1 MTPEGPHLFLKWRI
15 VKMETVQG
23 IFQGFASGF
32 GFVRVSET
40 EELYIA
46 REHVNGALPK
56 DRVVCHILQEAQGER
71 KAEAEVIHV
80 LQHGLL
86 RLPGNCIAQDL
97 VMADDAAIQ
106 ELIAVVPPEK
116 GEGIAGQK
124 GHKVIVRIVRWP
136 EEGGLQG
143 VIEEDLG
150 DAYAPTARIRGILC
164 MHDLPV
170 DFPPEVLAETEPLS
184 DQIEIP
190 EEERKWRED
199 LREVPMVTIDGEDAR
214 DLDDAVSLK
223 KLDDGYELGVH
234 IADVSWYVRE
244 GTALN
249 QEAFKRGTSVY
260 VTDRVVPML
269 PKKLSNGLCSLNE
282 GEDRLAMSCIMR
294 MDPQGRILDHRVVE
308 SLIRVDHRMSYT
320 NVQYILEGSRL
331 PQEER
336 SAEQQA
342 AMEQYD
348 DWVETF
354 CQMAELASLRR
365 RMRIE
370 RGALD
375 FEVQECKF
383 QMDPYGYPQ
392 EITLRQQNEAT
403 HLIEEFM
410 LAANETVAKEYDEKK
425 IPFMYRVHPEPD
437 EERVRDLGM
446 QLRQLGR
453 PLKGAANG
461 RLDPGAVRKLLD
473 GLQGEEKSMVSQ
485 MILRSM
491 KQARYSSLREGGHFG
506 LAAPYYCHFT
516 SPIRRYPDL
525 VVHRMIKACLRGQM
539 SPEYAK
545 KQREWMDRAA
555 AHCSFTERRAQETEW
570 DVEKYMKALYMSEHL
585 REKTRGVVSG
595 VTERG
600 LYVELAN
607 TVEGFVPVE
616 KLTGDYYTLD
626 RKTGSMVGKRTGKV
640 YTLGQAMSVC
650 VDKVDMDTAMI
661 YFRPLT
667 MKVKKSRRN
676 KKIRW

>member
-1 MTPEGPHLFLKWRI
+1 
-15 VKMETVQG
+15 METVQG

-190 EEERKWRED
+190 EEEKKWRED

-244 GTALN
+244 GTALG

-336 SAEQQA
+336 SAEQQT

>member
-1 MTPEGPHLFLKWRI
+1 
-15 VKMETVQG
+15 METVQG

-244 GTALN
+244 GTALG

-336 SAEQQA
+336 SAEQRT

-461 RLDPGAVRKLLD
+461 RLDPGAVRQLLD

>member
-1 MTPEGPHLFLKWRI
+1 
-15 VKMETVQG
+15 METVQG

-244 GTALN
+244 GTALG

-336 SAEQQA
+336 SAEQQT

-370 RGALD
+370 RGTLD

>member
-1 MTPEGPHLFLKWRI
+1 
-15 VKMETVQG
+15 METVQG

-124 GHKVIVRIVRWP
+124 GHKVIIRIVRWP

-190 EEERKWRED
+190 EEERRWRED

-244 GTALN
+244 GTALG

-336 SAEQQA
+336 SAEQQT

-461 RLDPGAVRKLLD
+461 RLDPGAVRQLLD

>member
-1 MTPEGPHLFLKWRI
+1 
-15 VKMETVQG
+15 METVQG

-190 EEERKWRED
+190 EEERRWRED

-244 GTALN
+244 GTALG

-294 MDPQGRILDHRVVE
+294 MDPQGIILDHRVVE

-336 SAEQQA
+336 SAEQRT

-365 RMRIE
+365 QMRIE

-461 RLDPGAVRKLLD
+461 RLDPGAVRQLLD

>member
-1 MTPEGPHLFLKWRI
+1 
-15 VKMETVQG
+15 METVQG
-23 IFQGFASGF
+23 IFQGFAQGF
-32 GFVRVSET
+32 GFVKVSET

-56 DRVVCHILQEAQGER
+56 DRVVCHILQEAQEER

-116 GEGIAGQK
+116 GEEIAGQK
-124 GHKVIVRIVRWP
+124 GHKVIIRIVRWP

-190 EEERKWRED
+190 EEERRWRED

-244 GTALN
+244 GTALG

-336 SAEQQA
+336 SAEQQT

-570 DVEKYMKALYMSEHL
+570 DVEKYMKALYMSDHL

>member
-1 MTPEGPHLFLKWRI
+1 
-15 VKMETVQG
+15 METVQG
-23 IFQGFASGF
+23 IFQGFAQGF

-56 DRVVCHILQEAQGER
+56 DRVICHILQETQGER
-71 KAEAEVIHV
+71 KAEAEVIRV

-97 VMADDAAIQ
+97 VIADDAAIQ
-106 ELIAVVPPEK
+106 ELISVVPPSE
-116 GEGIAGQK
+116 GEAIAGRK

-170 DFPPEVLAETEPLS
+170 DFPLEVLSETEPLS
-184 DQIEIP
+184 DQIEIT

-244 GTALN
+244 GTALD
-249 QEAFKRGTSVY
+249 QEAYKRGTSVY

-336 SAEQQA
+336 NAEQQA
-342 AMEQYD
+342 AMDQYD

-365 RMRIE
+365 QMRTE

-383 QMDPYGYPQ
+383 QMDPYGYPR
-392 EITLRQQNEAT
+392 EIELRQQNEAT

-410 LAANETVAKEYDEKK
+410 LAANETVAREYDEKK
-425 IPFMYRVHPEPD
+425 IPFMYRVHPNPD

-473 GLQGEEKSMVSQ
+473 GLWGEEKSMVSQ

-539 SPEYAK
+539 SLEYVK
-545 KQREWMDRAA
+545 KQREWMDGAA

-570 DVEKYMKALYMSEHL
+570 DVEKYMKALYMSDHL

-595 VTERG
+595 ITERG
-600 LYVELAN
+600 LYVELPN

-616 KLTGDYYTLD
+616 KLTGDYYALN
-626 RKTGSMVGKRTGKV
+626 RKMGALVGKRTGKV
-640 YTLGQAMSVC
+640 YMLGQAMSVC
-650 VDKVDMDTAMI
+650 VEKVDMDTTMI

-676 KKIRW
+676 QKIRW

>member
-1 MTPEGPHLFLKWRI
+1 
-15 VKMETVQG
+15 METVQG

-190 EEERKWRED
+190 EEERRWRED

-244 GTALN
+244 GTALG

-336 SAEQQA
+336 SAEQRT

-461 RLDPGAVRKLLD
+461 RLDPGAVRQLLD

-525 VVHRMIKACLRGQM
+525 VVHRMIRACLRGQM

>member
-1 MTPEGPHLFLKWRI
+1 
-15 VKMETVQG
+15 METVQG

-244 GTALN
+244 GTALG

-336 SAEQQA
+336 SAEQRT

-365 RMRIE
+365 QMRIE

-461 RLDPGAVRKLLD
+461 RLDPGAVRQLLD

>member
-1 MTPEGPHLFLKWRI
+1 
-15 VKMETVQG
+15 METVQG

-244 GTALN
+244 GTALG

-336 SAEQQA
+336 SAEQQT

-365 RMRIE
+365 QMRIE

-461 RLDPGAVRKLLD
+461 RLDPVAVRKLLD

>member
-1 MTPEGPHLFLKWRI
+1 
-15 VKMETVQG
+15 METVQG

-190 EEERKWRED
+190 EEERRWRED

-244 GTALN
+244 GTALG

-336 SAEQQA
+336 SAEQRT

-365 RMRIE
+365 QMRIE

-525 VVHRMIKACLRGQM
+525 VVHRMIRACLRGQM

>member
-1 MTPEGPHLFLKWRI
+1 
-15 VKMETVQG
+15 METVQG

-244 GTALN
+244 GTALG

-336 SAEQQA
+336 SAEQRT

-370 RGALD
+370 RGTLD

>member
-1 MTPEGPHLFLKWRI
+1 
-15 VKMETVQG
+15 METVQG

-244 GTALN
+244 GTALG

-336 SAEQQA
+336 SAEQQT

-461 RLDPGAVRKLLD
+461 RLDPGAVRQLLD

-525 VVHRMIKACLRGQM
+525 VVHRMIKACMRGQM

-545 KQREWMDRAA
+545 KQWEWMDRAA

>member
-1 MTPEGPHLFLKWRI
+1 
-15 VKMETVQG
+15 METVQG

-244 GTALN
+244 GTALG

-336 SAEQQA
+336 SAEQRT

-365 RMRIE
+365 QMRIE

-453 PLKGAANG
+453 PLKGAVNG
-461 RLDPGAVRKLLD
+461 HLDPGAVRKLLD

>member
-1 MTPEGPHLFLKWRI
+1 
-15 VKMETVQG
+15 METVQG

-190 EEERKWRED
+190 EEERRWRED

-244 GTALN
+244 GTALG

-336 SAEQQA
+336 SAEQRT

-365 RMRIE
+365 QMRIE

-461 RLDPGAVRKLLD
+461 RLDPGAVRQLLD

-525 VVHRMIKACLRGQM
+525 VVHRMIRACLRGQM

>member
-1 MTPEGPHLFLKWRI
+1 
-15 VKMETVQG
+15 METVQG

-32 GFVRVSET
+32 GFVRASET

-244 GTALN
+244 GTALG

-336 SAEQQA
+336 SAEQQT

-461 RLDPGAVRKLLD
+461 RLDPGAVRQLLD

>member
-1 MTPEGPHLFLKWRI
+1 
-15 VKMETVQG
+15 METVQG

-244 GTALN
+244 GTALG

-336 SAEQQA
+336 SAEQQT

-461 RLDPGAVRKLLD
+461 RLDPVAVRKLLD

>member
-1 MTPEGPHLFLKWRI
+1 
-15 VKMETVQG
+15 METVQG

-244 GTALN
+244 GTALG

-336 SAEQQA
+336 SAEQQT

-461 RLDPGAVRKLLD
+461 RLDPGAVRQLLD

>member
-1 MTPEGPHLFLKWRI
+1 
-15 VKMETVQG
+15 METVQG

-244 GTALN
+244 GTALG

-336 SAEQQA
+336 SAEQRT

-370 RGALD
+370 RGTLD

-461 RLDPGAVRKLLD
+461 RLDPGAVRQLLD

>member
-1 MTPEGPHLFLKWRI
+1 
-15 VKMETVQG
+15 METVQG

-244 GTALN
+244 GTALG

-336 SAEQQA
+336 SAEQRT

-410 LAANETVAKEYDEKK
+410 LAANETVAREYDEKK

-461 RLDPGAVRKLLD
+461 RLDPGAVRQLLD

>member
-1 MTPEGPHLFLKWRI
+1 
-15 VKMETVQG
+15 METVQG
-23 IFQGFASGF
+23 IFQGFAQGF
-32 GFVRVSET
+32 GFVKVSET

-56 DRVVCHILQEAQGER
+56 DRVVCHILQEAQEER

-244 GTALN
+244 GTALG

-320 NVQYILEGSRL
+320 NVQYVLEGSRL

-336 SAEQQA
+336 SAEQQT

-461 RLDPGAVRKLLD
+461 RLDPGAVRQLLD

>member
-1 MTPEGPHLFLKWRI
+1 
-15 VKMETVQG
+15 METVQG

-190 EEERKWRED
+190 EEERRWRED

-244 GTALN
+244 GTALG

-336 SAEQQA
+336 SAEQRT

-365 RMRIE
+365 QMRIE

-461 RLDPGAVRKLLD
+461 RLDPGAVRQLLD

>member
-1 MTPEGPHLFLKWRI
+1 
-15 VKMETVQG
+15 METVQG
-23 IFQGFASGF
+23 IFQGFAQGF
-32 GFVRVSET
+32 GFVKVSET

-56 DRVVCHILQEAQGER
+56 DRVVCHILQEAQEER

-106 ELIAVVPPEK
+106 ELIAIVPPEK
-116 GEGIAGQK
+116 GEEIAGQK
-124 GHKVIVRIVRWP
+124 GHKVIIRIVRWP

-190 EEERKWRED
+190 EEERRWRED

-244 GTALN
+244 GTALG

-336 SAEQQA
+336 SAEQRT

-365 RMRIE
+365 QMRIE

-453 PLKGAANG
+453 PLKGAVNG
-461 RLDPGAVRKLLD
+461 HLDPGAVRKLLD
-473 GLQGEEKSMVSQ
+473 GLQGEEKGMVSQ

-570 DVEKYMKALYMSEHL
+570 DVEKYMKALYMSDHL

-626 RKTGSMVGKRTGKV
+626 RKTGSMVGKRTGKT

-676 KKIRW
+676 RKIRW

>member
-1 MTPEGPHLFLKWRI
+1 
-15 VKMETVQG
+15 METVQG

-244 GTALN
+244 GTALG

-336 SAEQQA
+336 SAEQQT

-461 RLDPGAVRKLLD
+461 RLDPGAVRQLLD

-555 AHCSFTERRAQETEW
+555 VHCSFTERRAQETEW

>member
-1 MTPEGPHLFLKWRI
+1 
-15 VKMETVQG
+15 METVQG

-190 EEERKWRED
+190 EEERRWRED

-244 GTALN
+244 GTALG

-336 SAEQQA
+336 SAEQQT

-525 VVHRMIKACLRGQM
+525 VVHRMIRACLRGQM

-570 DVEKYMKALYMSEHL
+570 DVEKYMKALYMSDHL

>member
-1 MTPEGPHLFLKWRI
+1 
-15 VKMETVQG
+15 METVQG

-244 GTALN
+244 GTALG

-336 SAEQQA
+336 SAEQQT

-365 RMRIE
+365 QMRIE

-461 RLDPGAVRKLLD
+461 RLDPGAVRQLLD

>member
-1 MTPEGPHLFLKWRI
+1 
-15 VKMETVQG
+15 METVQG

-244 GTALN
+244 GTALG

-336 SAEQQA
+336 SAEQQT

>member
-1 MTPEGPHLFLKWRI
+1 
-15 VKMETVQG
+15 METVQG

-223 KLDDGYELGVH
+223 KLDDCYELGVH

-244 GTALN
+244 GTALG

-336 SAEQQA
+336 SAEQQT

-461 RLDPGAVRKLLD
+461 RLDPGAVRQLLD

>member
-1 MTPEGPHLFLKWRI
+1 
-15 VKMETVQG
+15 MEIVQG

-244 GTALN
+244 GTALG

-336 SAEQQA
+336 SAEQQT

-461 RLDPGAVRKLLD
+461 RLDPGAVRQLLD

>member
-1 MTPEGPHLFLKWRI
+1 
-15 VKMETVQG
+15 METVQG

-244 GTALN
+244 GTALG

-336 SAEQQA
+336 SAEQQT

-370 RGALD
+370 RGTLD

-461 RLDPGAVRKLLD
+461 RLDPGAVRQLLD

>member
-1 MTPEGPHLFLKWRI
+1 
-15 VKMETVQG
+15 METVQG

-244 GTALN
+244 GTALG

-336 SAEQQA
+336 SAEQQT

-461 RLDPGAVRKLLD
+461 RLDPGAVRQLLD

-667 MKVKKSRRN
+667 MKVKKPRRN
-676 KKIRW
+676 KRIRW

>member
-1 MTPEGPHLFLKWRI
+1 
-15 VKMETVQG
+15 
-23 IFQGFASGF
+23 
-32 GFVRVSET
+32 
-40 EELYIA
+40 
-46 REHVNGALPK
+46 
-56 DRVVCHILQEAQGER
+56 
-71 KAEAEVIHV
+71 
-80 LQHGLL
+80 
-86 RLPGNCIAQDL
+86 
-97 VMADDAAIQ
+97 
-106 ELIAVVPPEK
+106 
-116 GEGIAGQK
+116 
-124 GHKVIVRIVRWP
+124 
-136 EEGGLQG
+136 
-143 VIEEDLG
+143 
-150 DAYAPTARIRGILC
+150 

-190 EEERKWRED
+190 EEERRWRED

-244 GTALN
+244 GTALG

-269 PKKLSNGLCSLNE
+269 QKKLSNGLCSLNE

-336 SAEQQA
+336 SAEQRT

-365 RMRIE
+365 QMRIE

-461 RLDPGAVRKLLD
+461 RLDPGAVRQLLD